1 MNSEPLNETRA
12 ERIVQYL
19 HGELQAKKRAMA
31 RAKRKYKQTPTKET
45 LLELDIAQ
53 HLYIS
58 LSAVVRVCKS
68 TIE

>member
-1 MNSEPLNETRA
+1 MDSKLLDEARA

-19 HGELQAKKRAMA
+19 QDELQAKKRAMA
-31 RAKRKYKQTPTKET
+31 RAKRKHKQTPTKET

-53 HLYIS
+53 HVYIS

-68 TIE
+68 TD